1 MLHFVVTLEKN
12 SWYYQ
17 DNKQQAGDPSTI
29 DDSKLIL
36 YVNCLSHH
44 SLFFYLP
51 VHSLTHLTNRVN
63 LS

>member
-29 DDSKLIL
+29 DDSKLIRL
-36 YVNCLSHH
+36 LTACLTI
-44 SLFFYLP
+44 LFFYVL